1 MDFIKKNLLAIIVAG
16 AAVVAL
22 ILGLVL
28 SGATAE
34 VLGETAKVDMADLLF
49 GVKEETMGA
58 KMTGGVSIFGLI
70 SLIALVAGLALTVV
84 SIFVEDKNFDLIG
97 AGLIALAGVLM
108 FLLLTAGT
116 GFKQSFGEM
125 SSTIKFAEVYEG
137 FKLGAGAILYA
148 IIAIIG
154 GGFGVL
160 NKFVKII

>member
-16 AAVVAL
+16 AAVLAL

-28 SGATAE
+28 PGATAE
-34 VLGETAKVDMADLLF
+34 AFGETAKVDMVDLLF
-49 GVKEETMGA
+49 GVKEEALGT

-70 SLIALVAGLALTVV
+70 SLIALVAGLALTAV
-84 SIFVEDKNFDLIG
+84 SVFVYDKNFDLIG
-97 AGLIALAGVLM
+97 AGLIAVAGVLM

-116 GFKQSFGEM
+116 GFKQSLGEI
-125 SSTIKFAEVYEG
+125 SSTTKFADIYEG

-154 GGFGVL
+154 GGFGVA